1 MITAADAQR
10 TSSGFLTAANILSI
24 SRAVLSVPF
33 VLVMLSGS
41 PNARW
46 WGLAIIIVAVA
57 TDRLDGALAR
67 RYNQVTE
74 WGKILDPIADK
85 IGVAA
90 VGLVLLARG
99 EIQLWFVAALL
110 GRDLLIFAG
119 GIFLKIRLGLI
130 LPSNVAGKWTIGVV
144 AVTLTFALM
153 EVPPWL
159 MTTGLAASS
168 FMLLL
173 SLAMYGR
180 VFVQRM
186 KG

>member
-1 MITAADAQR
+1 MITAADDLR
-10 TSSGFLTAANILSI
+10 TSSTFLTAANLLSI
-24 SRAVLSVPF
+24 ARAALSVPF

-74 WGKILDPIADK
+74 WGKILDPLADK
-85 IGVAA
+85 IGVAG

-99 EIQLWFVAALL
+99 EIPLWFVASLL

-119 GIFLKIRLGLI
+119 GIFLKIRFGLI

-153 EVPPWL
+153 GVPGWL
-159 MTTGLAASS
+159 MTTGIAASAS
-168 FMLLL
+168 MLLL
-173 SLAMYGR
+173 SLALYAR
-180 VFVQRM
+180 VFVQKM